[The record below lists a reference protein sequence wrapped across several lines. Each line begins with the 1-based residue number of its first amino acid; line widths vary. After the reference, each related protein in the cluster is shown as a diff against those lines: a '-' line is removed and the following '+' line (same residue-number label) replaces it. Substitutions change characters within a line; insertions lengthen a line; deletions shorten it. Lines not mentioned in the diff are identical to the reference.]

1 MKITLK
7 SNLLYKHL
15 GESVTIPGALNGETV
30 ERRAT
35 VGLLDRNINVKGTEV
50 DAFGAHTMMLSGQ
63 MVLDYVE
70 FGPFVG
76 QAFQLGRYA
85 VHFHTPNEPIFKN
98 GLKKSDDPR
107 MQGSH
112 QQLSRVR
119 GCAIHGSFN
128 RAVAV
133 HGCHFSTCREKR
145 SIQYNGPCY
154 VY

>member
-15 GESVTIPGALNGETV
+15 GESVTIPGANGETV

-35 VGLLDRNINVKGTEV
+35 VGLLDRNINVEETEV

-98 GLKKSDDPR
+98 GLKEV
-107 MQGSH
+107 MI
-112 QQLSRVR
+112 LECRVH
-119 GCAIHGSFN
+119 INS
-128 RAVAV
+128 
-133 HGCHFSTCREKR
+133 
-145 SIQYNGPCY
+145 
-154 VY
+154 